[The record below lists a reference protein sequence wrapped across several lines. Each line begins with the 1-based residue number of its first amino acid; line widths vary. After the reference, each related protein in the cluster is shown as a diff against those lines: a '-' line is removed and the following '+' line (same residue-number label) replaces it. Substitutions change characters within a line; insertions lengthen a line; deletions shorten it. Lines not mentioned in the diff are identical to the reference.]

1 MTRKNLKDWL
11 FSDDKRKSQFRVT
24 RRNPVTRYKSI
35 LIGLSLV
42 LTSACSLFT
51 EPLGY
56 DLPDPDP
63 SLDQAALV
71 APRLL
76 YGCGEWLNGPRPED
90 EKILVDVSFVWNYL
104 DDPADRPTS
113 TQLAA
118 LKRHGG
124 QVLYTFN
131 FPAVRAWVATSE
143 ISALDDELA
152 VEALFRVANPRRY
165 DWKAGVG
172 YRRPYSYQDGAI
184 RYEELGGRVDF
195 RFDVINAISG
205 LIPDRSAA
213 VLRQDRNVDHVES
226 AASIPNCF

>member
-1 MTRKNLKDWL
+1 MTQKNLNASPP
-11 FSDDKRKSQFRVT
+11 SDDKRSSQYWGT
-24 RRNPVTRYKSI
+24 RPTPMTGYKS
-35 LIGLSLV
+35 LLVGLTLA
-42 LTSACSLFT
+42 LTAACSLFT

-76 YGCGEWLNGPRPED
+76 FACGEWLNGPRPED

-124 QVLYTFN
+124 QVLYTFS
-131 FPAVRAWVATSE
+131 FPAVRALVATSE
-143 ISALDDELA
+143 ISALDDEIA
-152 VEALFRVANPRRY
+152 IEALFRVANPRRY

-184 RYEELGGRVDF
+184 KYEELGGRVDF
-195 RFDVINAISG
+195 RFDAINAISG
-205 LIPDRSAA
+205 LLPDRSAA